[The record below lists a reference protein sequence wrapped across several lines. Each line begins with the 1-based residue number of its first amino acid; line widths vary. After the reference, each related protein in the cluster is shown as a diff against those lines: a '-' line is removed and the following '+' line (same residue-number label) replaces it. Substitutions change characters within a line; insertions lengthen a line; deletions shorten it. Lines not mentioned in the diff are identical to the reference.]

1 MNNLQLRHLKNFC
14 RKHGLDEQLID
25 STLTYGEN
33 SGYLKS
39 LVPNFDPE
47 ERLKEWESTEEWHME
62 NFFLEYYMG
71 CVRNGSI
78 VSEDTGPVDA
88 SKPLF
93 SYAVDTM

>member
-1 MNNLQLRHLKNFC
+1 MNNLQLKYLKNFC

-47 ERLKEWESTEEWHME
+47 ERLKEWGRW
-62 NFFLEYYMG
+62 
-71 CVRNGSI
+71 RNGMWRTFSSSI
-78 VSEDTGPVDA
+78 IWVASETVPQCLKTRGP
-88 SKPLF
+88 
-93 SYAVDTM
+93 